1 MATTVQGKTVQDK
14 KEHASAPRPEFTN
27 AEAGALAFPSS
38 TSREYNYYKP
48 SRLRRT
54 VYEDVTV
61 EVQPDPERYLS
72 QGWLY
77 AFADGRA
84 GYPQEWTALRSGN
97 WHAFRDPNEEW
108 ERTIYVHNA
117 RVVHQISQSI
127 ETARLNKA
135 FRRWDPSWVRQVEG
149 HVGAWAHAEHGLGMH
164 VFVPAQRDA
173 PTNMHNN
180 AISVNA
186 MHKLR
191 FAQDLILYN
200 LTLSEEFDGFDG
212 QRHQRVWM
220 EDPSWQ
226 GVREAVE
233 RITTI
238 RDWAEAVFV
247 VNFVFE
253 PLVGALFRS
262 RFIMQVAAPH
272 GDFTTPT
279 VVGAGEVDYARDLRY
294 SRDIFALLVNDAEH
308 ATHNHSVMQGWLEQ
322 WTPSSVQ
329 AARRLQ
335 PLWSQPN
342 QRLVRFEDSFAG
354 ALEQFHTQ
362 VRELGLESPEEA
374 RA

>member
-1 MATTVQGKTVQDK
+1 MSTTVQEK

-48 SRLRRT
+48 ARLRRT

-61 EVQPDPERYLS
+61 EVQPDPEHYLS

-77 AFADGRA
+77 AFADGA
-84 GYPQEWTALRSGN
+84 SGYPQQWTALRSSN

-127 ETARLNKA
+127 ETATLNKA
-135 FRRWDPSWVRQVEG
+135 FQRWDPSWVKQVEA

-200 LTLSEEFDGFDG
+200 LTLSEQFDGFDG
-212 QRHQRVWM
+212 QRHRRAWM
-220 EDPSWQ
+220 EDPAWQ

-238 RDWAEAVFV
+238 TDWAEAVFV
-247 VNFVFE
+247 VNYIFE
-253 PLVGALFRS
+253 PLVGVLFRS

-279 VVGAGEVDYARDLRY
+279 VIGAGEADYARDLRY
-294 SRDIFALLVNDAEH
+294 SRDLFALLVHDAEH
-308 ATHNHSVMQGWLEQ
+308 ETHNRQVMQGWLEQ
-322 WTPSSVQ
+322 WTPSSTE

-342 QRLVRFEDSFAG
+342 QRLLRFEDSFRG
-354 ALEQFHTQ
+354 ALEQYHTQ